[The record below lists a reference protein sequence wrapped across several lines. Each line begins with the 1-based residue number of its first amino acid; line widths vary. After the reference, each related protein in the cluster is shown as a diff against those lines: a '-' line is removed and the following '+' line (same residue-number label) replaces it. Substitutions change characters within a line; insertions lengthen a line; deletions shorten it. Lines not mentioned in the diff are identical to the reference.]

1 LLTDAY
7 RISDPMRTRS
17 GGISEMAWQ
26 HADEAIKAQDAGLD
40 LVMDGV
46 QKGRPLLT
54 MSR

>member
-1 LLTDAY
+1 
-7 RISDPMRTRS
+7 
-17 GGISEMAWQ
+17 MAWQ
-26 HADEAIKAQDAGLD
+26 HADEAIKAQDALD